1 MMMLDVVKD
10 NTSYFLDVVPVHIC
24 YIIIS
29 RLLLLVATL
38 LTIIPYP
45 SRARIYNMGTLNT
58 ILYINCMF
66 I

>member
-38 LTIIPYP
+38 L
-45 SRARIYNMGTLNT
+45 LL
-58 ILYINCMF
+58 LYIKYKNTPNDYSISQPCSY